1 MILAGNVISSASFRD
16 KRKTIFLKNCS
27 GDDVV
32 QLQGKQLF
40 SKDISQIFSSHQRVL
55 ENFAN
60 FTGKH
65 LCWSLSLIKPEGL
78 QLYLKET
85 PAQMFSCEIC
95 YIFKNTYYKEHLRN
109 ELLLNFKDK
118 FYVKIKF
125 LKELFHFLTDGLC
138 FFLFNFNDV
147 LTYIFPCPF
156 TLFIAFIAS

>member
-1 MILAGNVISSASFRD
+1 
-16 KRKTIFLKNCS
+16 
-27 GDDVV
+27 
-32 QLQGKQLF
+32 
-40 SKDISQIFSSHQRVL
+40 
-55 ENFAN
+55 
-60 FTGKH
+60 
-65 LCWSLSLIKPEGL
+65 
-78 QLYLKET
+78 
-85 PAQMFSCEIC
+85 MFSCEIC

-156 TLFIAFIAS
+156 TLLLHLLPVERAAFYQQIGFKIFHYLVLVASDGDE